1 MAIDLSRRRLARE
14 LLTDPGAVEGEQVAA
29 GWAEHVRVIGRL
41 VFIVLRDRSGRIQLV
56 VRRNV
61 SEEAWRRARKLSVES
76 VIAVRGVVKENE
88 EAPGGRELVVEELYV
103 LSEAEP
109 LPIDVRE
116 PEKTMLAKRLDYRYL
131 DLRNDKV
138 RLIFEVEAEAADVF
152 RRVMMRNGFTEIF
165 SPKILGAASE
175 GGAEVFTVIYFKR
188 EAYLAQSP
196 QLYKQL
202 GVISGLERVFE
213 IGPVFRAEP
222 HHTPRHLTEYTSM
235 DYEMGFIRGFEQVMD
250 VAEEYLKTVTETV
263 IKKYGDLMEKY
274 YPNSLLEPVKE
285 IPRITLEEA
294 HDILRRE
301 YGKEYPPGEDLDT
314 EGERLLGEYMSREH
328 GYEAVFITRYPW
340 GPRPFYTMP
349 CTCIEEPG
357 EECSENLKPDTPTC
371 SFDLIFRGLEMT
383 TGGQRQ
389 HVYSNLLKQV
399 ENKGLG
405 VEGLRWYIE
414 MFKYGAPPHGG
425 AGTGLERVV
434 KQILG
439 LRNIREAR
447 LLPRDPERLTP

>member
-1 MAIDLSRRRLARE
+1 MPLNLALRRTASE
-14 LLTDPGAVEGEQVAA
+14 LLSDPGLVGKELVVA
-29 GWAEHVRVIGRL
+29 GWAEHIRVIGRL
-41 VFIVLRDRSGRIQLV
+41 VFIVLRDRTGRIQLV
-56 VRRNV
+56 VRKNI
-61 SEEAWRRARKLSVES
+61 SPEAWKLARKLSVES
-76 VIAVRGVVKENE
+76 VIAAKGVLKENP
-88 EAPGGRELVVEELYV
+88 EAPGGREVVVSELEV
-103 LSEAEP
+103 LSPADP

-116 PEKTMLAKRLDYRYL
+116 PEKTILAKRLDYRYL
-131 DLRNDKV
+131 DLRNDKI
-138 RLIFEVEAEAADVF
+138 RLIFQIEAEVAEVF
-152 RRVMMRNGFTEIF
+152 RQVLRSKGFTEIF
-165 SPKILGAASE
+165 TPKILGAASE

-188 EAYLAQSP
+188 EAFLAQSP

-235 DYEMGFIRGFEQVMD
+235 DYEMGFISDFNQVMD
-250 VAEEYLKTVTETV
+250 VAEAFLKKATETV
-263 IKKYGDLMEKY
+263 VSKYGDLIEKF
-274 YPNSLLEPVKE
+274 YPNALLEPVKE
-285 IPRITLEEA
+285 IPRMTLEEV
-294 HDILRRE
+294 HEILRRE

-314 EGERLLGEYMSREH
+314 EGERLLGEYLEKEH
-328 GYEAVFITRYPW
+328 GYHAVFITRYPW
-340 GPRPFYTMP
+340 APRPFYTMP
-349 CTCIEEPG
+349 CTCVESPG
-357 EECSENLKPDTPTC
+357 EECCVNLKPDTPTC

-389 HVYSNLLKQV
+389 HDYKCLLKQV
-399 ENKGLG
+399 ENKGISPESLS
-405 VEGLRWYIE
+405 WYID

-439 LRNIREAR
+439 LKNIREAR